1 MHKEFQEG
9 RVYKFQSGEFF
20 ELEVSDQKKLPVTGE
35 AEECVKAVRKDA
47 AKYIGMRPE
56 LSVVAS
62 AMLLAAKD
70 VPDLLSII
78 KKYGAKLYS

>member
-1 MHKEFQEG
+1 MQTELKEG
-9 RVYKFQSGEFF
+9 KLYKYQSGELI
-20 ELEVSDQKKLPVTGE
+20 ELDISDQKKLPITNE
-35 AEECVKAVRKDA
+35 AEEYVKAVRKEA

-78 KKYGAKLYS
+78 KKYGARLYS